1 MPSSHA
7 AEVRDH
13 SFHCDCGD
21 EMRYACEG
29 EPFYKEHKGKNYCVL
44 HFPGDKD
51 SSKFNQA
58 LKWKADVKNF
68 NFQGVWFAEEISF
81 KSRYFDERVSFRNA
95 RFSKKADFTE
105 VTFND
110 KADFQSATFVAD
122 VTFGYSTFMLMA
134 DFRYANFGPNT
145 AFNYMSFNSD
155 ADFTGAVFRG
165 HISFDRA
172 TFKGYI
178 KFSNRRV
185 WEECFGKGA
194 KLSLRFSNIE
204 KPDRVSFHSLSLKPH
219 WFVGVDARKFEF
231 INVNWQDIKPEAKSL
246 VRLGDLSV
254 FRVLAVTYRN
264 LAVNAEENHRY
275 EEASNFRYIAMDIQR
290 LERWRGFAF
299 WTLGWWFWLASGY
312 GERVWRAFVALIGIW
327 LLAAALYTQVGFA
340 RWEPRVATEKEAA
353 EAQRDDV
360 GQSLR
365 WPRALTYSLGVMTL
379 QKPEPRPATNAAQSL
394 VMLETILGPVQAAL
408 LALAIRRK
416 FMR

>member
-7 AEVRDH
+7 AEVRDY

-134 DFRYANFGPNT
+134 DFRYANFGPNS
-145 AFNYMSFNSD
+145 AF
-155 ADFTGAVFRG
+155 
-165 HISFDRA
+165 HCIS
-172 TFKGYI
+172 
-178 KFSNRRV
+178 
-185 WEECFGKGA
+185 
-194 KLSLRFSNIE
+194 
-204 KPDRVSFHSLSLKPH
+204 
-219 WFVGVDARKFEF
+219 
-231 INVNWQDIKPEAKSL
+231 
-246 VRLGDLSV
+246 
-254 FRVLAVTYRN
+254 
-264 LAVNAEENHRY
+264 
-275 EEASNFRYIAMDIQR
+275 
-290 LERWRGFAF
+290 
-299 WTLGWWFWLASGY
+299 
-312 GERVWRAFVALIGIW
+312 
-327 LLAAALYTQVGFA
+327 
-340 RWEPRVATEKEAA
+340 
-353 EAQRDDV
+353 
-360 GQSLR
+360 
-365 WPRALTYSLGVMTL
+365 
-379 QKPEPRPATNAAQSL
+379 
-394 VMLETILGPVQAAL
+394 
-408 LALAIRRK
+408 
-416 FMR
+416 